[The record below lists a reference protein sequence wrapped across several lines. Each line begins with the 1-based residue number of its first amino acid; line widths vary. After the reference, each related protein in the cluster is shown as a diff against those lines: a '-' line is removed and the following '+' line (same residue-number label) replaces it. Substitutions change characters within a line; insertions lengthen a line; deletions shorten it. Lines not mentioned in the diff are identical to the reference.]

1 MKPTFPML
9 LPIDLVGKD
18 YSLTLDEFPVTVEHT
33 QILLDCPKF
42 DGVLPTENI
51 YLQRLSGAGTNLQ
64 T

>member
-9 LPIDLVGKD
+9 LSIGLVGKD
-18 YSLTLDEFPVTVEHT
+18 YSLTLDEFPVTST

-42 DGVLPTENI
+42 EGVLPTENI
-51 YLQRLSGAGTNLQ
+51 YLQRLSGSGTNLQ